1 MFLFSW
7 MFFDIYTIETCK
19 LLYFLCCFYD
29 NVYINKP
36 LTSRPA
42 NSEKYIVCKGFKG
55 IDYTYLDEICKILNI
70 WCNIEDD
77 NHINDIFSNNLPQ
90 SFIDKIRHF
99 NEENTKYQIKN
110 IQKTLDLIEEKKN
123 LSMLSLIIENQ
134 VKKAKEW
141 CNMYNMEVNLK
152 SNFIQRYT

>member
-1 MFLFSW
+1 M
-7 MFFDIYTIETCK
+7 Y
-19 LLYFLCCFYD
+19 
-29 NVYINKP
+29 
-36 LTSRPA
+36 
-42 NSEKYIVCKGFKG
+42 
-55 IDYTYLDEICKILNI
+55 
-70 WCNIEDD
+70 
-77 NHINDIFSNNLPQ
+77 
-90 SFIDKIRHF
+90 F